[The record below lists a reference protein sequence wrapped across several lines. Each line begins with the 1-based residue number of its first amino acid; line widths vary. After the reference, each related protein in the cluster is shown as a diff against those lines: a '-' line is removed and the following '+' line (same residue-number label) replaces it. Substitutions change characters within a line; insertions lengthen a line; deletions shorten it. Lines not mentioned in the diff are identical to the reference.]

1 MECIPLG
8 GVYTSYACPSDLTD
22 GVRSS
27 GQGAHI
33 VCTHQIRLAGCVP
46 LRVMRTSYARTSDPT
61 GGVRTSYARTSDLT
75 GRVRTS
81 YARISDLTG
90 RARHSEQGAHIVC
103 THISSDRHG
112 ASIWE
117 GCAQAQ
123 LARLHAIFRNVA
135 VLRSCG
141 SPAAQAA
148 LMPNAL
154 RSATALAELF
164 CGCAMPA
171 V

>member
-1 MECIPLG
+1 MRQ
-8 GVYTSYACPSDLTD
+8 SDLTD
-22 GVRSS
+22 GVHPS
-27 GQGAHI
+27 GQGVHI
-33 VCTHQIRLAGCVP
+33 VCMPIRFDRRGAYLWAGCAHRMRAHQIRLAGCVP
-46 LRVMRTSYARTSDPT
+46 LRVM
-61 GGVRTSYARTSDLT
+61 
-75 GRVRTS
+75 RTS

-103 THISSDRHG
+103 AHIRSDRHG
-112 ASIWE
+112 AFLWAE
-117 GCAQAQ
+117 CAQAQ
-123 LARLHAIFRNVA
+123 LARLHAISRNVA

-154 RSATALAELF
+154 RSATALTELF